1 MGGVYVA
8 VGKHDVVHSFVDG
21 FFRLLAE
28 GCQCFLQ
35 SLAPFCHFEEQGQ
48 FHGLEAFVPDV
59 AENIQ
64 LGVVQD
70 GMVQPH
76 HLAMVFAGCQYVHAY
91 GSDVFGQQI
100 NMNDFKYVFGPIPSR
115 RLGRSLGISPLP
127 KKTCNYSCI
136 YCQLGRTDKMTNK
149 RQEFYK
155 TEDIIAEFKQ
165 YLKDSDKFDIVTVVG
180 EGEPTLAANL
190 GELVVA
196 LKALTDKP
204 VAVITNGALLS
215 DPQVREEL
223 CHADMVLPSL
233 DAYNQEISKKI
244 DRPYGT
250 IKFEE
255 EFEGLKKFTHMYEGE
270 LWLEI
275 MLVDGINDD
284 EQSILK
290 FQELLKE
297 LKYDRLYLN
306 TPVRPPAEADVNVVS
321 EERMRYAVETLG
333 GISIEMMS
341 SGAFF
346 SEIEDD
352 YEAVKSIIG
361 RHPMNQFEVRGFLES
376 RDVKDPEAMMEQM
389 KKDEAIHVIDYKG
402 ILTFRLK

>member
-1 MGGVYVA
+1 
-8 VGKHDVVHSFVDG
+8 
-21 FFRLLAE
+21 
-28 GCQCFLQ
+28 
-35 SLAPFCHFEEQGQ
+35 
-48 FHGLEAFVPDV
+48 
-59 AENIQ
+59 
-64 LGVVQD
+64 
-70 GMVQPH
+70 
-76 HLAMVFAGCQYVHAY
+76 
-91 GSDVFGQQI
+91 
-100 NMNDFKYVFGPIPSR
+100 
-115 RLGRSLGISPLP
+115 
-127 KKTCNYSCI
+127 
-136 YCQLGRTDKMTNK
+136 MTNK

-321 EERMRYAVETLG
+321 EERMRYAV
-333 GISIEMMS
+333 
-341 SGAFF
+341 
-346 SEIEDD
+346 
-352 YEAVKSIIG
+352 KSIIG

>member
-1 MGGVYVA
+1 M
-8 VGKHDVVHSFVDG
+8 KK
-21 FFRLLAE
+21 FRY
-28 GCQCFLQ
+28 
-35 SLAPFCHFEEQGQ
+35 
-48 FHGLEAFVPDV
+48 
-59 AENIQ
+59 I
-64 LGVVQD
+64 
-70 GMVQPH
+70 
-76 HLAMVFAGCQYVHAY
+76 
-91 GSDVFGQQI
+91 
-100 NMNDFKYVFGPIPSR
+100 FGPIPSR

-136 YCQLGRTDKMTNK
+136 YCQLGRTDRMTNK

-155 TEDIIAEFKQ
+155 TEDILKEFKE

-180 EGEPTLAANL
+180 EGEPTLCSNL
-190 GELVVA
+190 GELICG
-196 LKALTDKP
+196 LKEMTDKP

-233 DAYNQEISKKI
+233 DAYNQDIAKKI

-250 IKFEE
+250 IRFEE
-255 EFEGLKKFTHMYEGE
+255 EFLGLKKFCSMYQGE

-284 EQSILK
+284 EESIAQFK
-290 FQELLKE
+290 KLLKE

-306 TPVRPPAEADVNVVS
+306 TPVRPPAEECVNVVS
-321 EERMRYAVETLG
+321 DERMEYAVKELG
-333 GISIEMMS
+333 GISIEMLS
-341 SGAFF
+341 SGSFF

-361 RHPMNQFEVRGFLES
+361 RHPMNQFELNGFLDS
-376 RDVKDPEAMMEQM
+376 RGTANKEEMIEKM
-389 KKDEAIHVIDYKG
+389 KQDEEIAVIDYKG
-402 ILTFRLK
+402 ILTFRLR

>member
-1 MGGVYVA
+1 
-8 VGKHDVVHSFVDG
+8 
-21 FFRLLAE
+21 
-28 GCQCFLQ
+28 
-35 SLAPFCHFEEQGQ
+35 
-48 FHGLEAFVPDV
+48 
-59 AENIQ
+59 
-64 LGVVQD
+64 
-70 GMVQPH
+70 
-76 HLAMVFAGCQYVHAY
+76 
-91 GSDVFGQQI
+91 
-100 NMNDFKYVFGPIPSR
+100 MNDFKYVFGPIPSR

-250 IKFEE
+250 IKFKE

-297 LKYDRLYLN
+297 ESILSKIMIIEKSKTNKELK
-306 TPVRPPAEADVNVVS
+306 AS
-321 EERMRYAVETLG
+321 ETLRFLNYTDG
-333 GISIEMMS
+333 KKYILNPLDEKLKNDKNIQYVYQIFYEIIDKLNPIE
-341 SGAFF
+341 
-346 SEIEDD
+346 EI
-352 YEAVKSIIG
+352 
-361 RHPMNQFEVRGFLES
+361 
-376 RDVKDPEAMMEQM
+376 
-389 KKDEAIHVIDYKG
+389 
-402 ILTFRLK
+402 

>member
-1 MGGVYVA
+1 
-8 VGKHDVVHSFVDG
+8 
-21 FFRLLAE
+21 
-28 GCQCFLQ
+28 
-35 SLAPFCHFEEQGQ
+35 
-48 FHGLEAFVPDV
+48 
-59 AENIQ
+59 
-64 LGVVQD
+64 
-70 GMVQPH
+70 
-76 HLAMVFAGCQYVHAY
+76 
-91 GSDVFGQQI
+91 
-100 NMNDFKYVFGPIPSR
+100 
-115 RLGRSLGISPLP
+115 
-127 KKTCNYSCI
+127 
-136 YCQLGRTDKMTNK
+136 MTNK

-333 GISIEMMS
+333 GTSIEMS

>member
-1 MGGVYVA
+1 
-8 VGKHDVVHSFVDG
+8 
-21 FFRLLAE
+21 
-28 GCQCFLQ
+28 
-35 SLAPFCHFEEQGQ
+35 
-48 FHGLEAFVPDV
+48 
-59 AENIQ
+59 
-64 LGVVQD
+64 
-70 GMVQPH
+70 
-76 HLAMVFAGCQYVHAY
+76 
-91 GSDVFGQQI
+91 
-100 NMNDFKYVFGPIPSR
+100 MNDFKYVFGPIPSR

-215 DPQVREEL
+215 D
-223 CHADMVLPSL
+223 
-233 DAYNQEISKKI
+233 
-244 DRPYGT
+244 
-250 IKFEE
+250 
-255 EFEGLKKFTHMYEGE
+255 HMYEGE

>member
-1 MGGVYVA
+1 
-8 VGKHDVVHSFVDG
+8 
-21 FFRLLAE
+21 
-28 GCQCFLQ
+28 
-35 SLAPFCHFEEQGQ
+35 
-48 FHGLEAFVPDV
+48 
-59 AENIQ
+59 
-64 LGVVQD
+64 
-70 GMVQPH
+70 
-76 HLAMVFAGCQYVHAY
+76 
-91 GSDVFGQQI
+91 
-100 NMNDFKYVFGPIPSR
+100 MNDFKYVFGPIPSR

-297 LKYDRLYLN
+297 LRENKKFSQDALAKKLGVSQSTLSSWELGLNFPRTDDLEKLCIELETNPNILLGFTDYNEDLLDELAKARNKINDLYEENQKLRSLIGDLTIEQRLGL
-306 TPVRPPAEADVNVVS
+306 
-321 EERMRYAVETLG
+321 
-333 GISIEMMS
+333 
-341 SGAFF
+341 
-346 SEIEDD
+346 
-352 YEAVKSIIG
+352 
-361 RHPMNQFEVRGFLES
+361 
-376 RDVKDPEAMMEQM
+376 
-389 KKDEAIHVIDYKG
+389 
-402 ILTFRLK
+402 

>member
-1 MGGVYVA
+1 
-8 VGKHDVVHSFVDG
+8 
-21 FFRLLAE
+21 
-28 GCQCFLQ
+28 
-35 SLAPFCHFEEQGQ
+35 
-48 FHGLEAFVPDV
+48 
-59 AENIQ
+59 
-64 LGVVQD
+64 
-70 GMVQPH
+70 
-76 HLAMVFAGCQYVHAY
+76 
-91 GSDVFGQQI
+91 
-100 NMNDFKYVFGPIPSR
+100 MNDFKYVFGPIPSR

-297 LKYDRLYLN
+297 LKY
-306 TPVRPPAEADVNVVS
+306 
-321 EERMRYAVETLG
+321 VETLG

>member
-1 MGGVYVA
+1 
-8 VGKHDVVHSFVDG
+8 
-21 FFRLLAE
+21 
-28 GCQCFLQ
+28 
-35 SLAPFCHFEEQGQ
+35 
-48 FHGLEAFVPDV
+48 
-59 AENIQ
+59 
-64 LGVVQD
+64 
-70 GMVQPH
+70 
-76 HLAMVFAGCQYVHAY
+76 
-91 GSDVFGQQI
+91 
-100 NMNDFKYVFGPIPSR
+100 MNDFKYVFGPIPSR

-149 RQEFYK
+149 RQKFYK

>member
-1 MGGVYVA
+1 
-8 VGKHDVVHSFVDG
+8 
-21 FFRLLAE
+21 
-28 GCQCFLQ
+28 
-35 SLAPFCHFEEQGQ
+35 
-48 FHGLEAFVPDV
+48 
-59 AENIQ
+59 
-64 LGVVQD
+64 
-70 GMVQPH
+70 
-76 HLAMVFAGCQYVHAY
+76 
-91 GSDVFGQQI
+91 
-100 NMNDFKYVFGPIPSR
+100 MNDFKYVFGPIPSR

-250 IKFEE
+250 IKFKE

-321 EERMRYAVETLG
+321 EERMRYAVEILG

-389 KKDEAIHVIDYKG
+389 KKDEEIHVIDYKG